1 MIVDLVIFVIA
12 ILLLVILTK
21 AVVLVSVRRLAVYLK
36 LDSHVVGK
44 ILGYSACI
52 PEVINVFIAANVG
65 LFNDSIF
72 NAITSNVIKIIF
84 ALVVSFVFWKFKSL
98 CRKKFIKD
106 YILILIT
113 TIVPCIL
120 YYFGIHEDM
129 MTISI
134 LINIYLVFLLF
145 NKNDRYFEDEDD
157 EIEKIEK
164 QIKVEEKKLNL
175 KTRKLNKERKHKVA
189 IIMFNLVIA
198 LVILYILSY
207 VIFITLN
214 NLAKEHNFSSPLLGI
229 LMGIFVSIPELI
241 TFISSYKRH
250 SRVKNYKNDHGAIE
264 VVNNLVTSNI
274 ANLCIVHSIA
284 IILVYFR

>member
-1 MIVDLVIFVIA
+1 MIIDLVIFVIA

-21 AVVLVSVRRLAVYLK
+21 MVVLVNIRRMAVYLK

-44 ILGYSACI
+44 LLGYSACI
-52 PEVINVFIAANVG
+52 PEIINVFIAARVG

-72 NAITSNVIKIIF
+72 NVITSNIIKIIF
-84 ALVVSFVFWKFKSL
+84 AFVVSLAFWKFKGL
-98 CRKKFIKD
+98 FRKKFIKD

-113 TIVPCIL
+113 TIAPCIL
-120 YYFGIHEDM
+120 YYFGVHEEI

-134 LINIYLVFLLF
+134 LVNIYLIFLLF
-145 NKNDRYFEDEDD
+145 NKNNRYFEDEDD
-157 EIEKIEK
+157 EIEKIERR
-164 QIKVEEKKLNL
+164 IKIEEKKLHL

-189 IIMFNLVIA
+189 IIMFNLIIA
-198 LVILYILSY
+198 FVILYILSY

-214 NLAKEHNFSSPLLGI
+214 NLAIEHNFRSELLGI

-241 TFISSYKRH
+241 TFIFSYKRH
-250 SRVKNYKNDHGAIE
+250 NRVKNYKNDQGAIE
-264 VVNNLVTSNI
+264 VINNLVTSNI
-274 ANLCIVHSIA
+274 AGLCIVHTIA